1 MIWKWNYYFIRILII
16 YLLQITYLIDW
27 FFDIIWY
34 LIISDLFVLKNKKI
48 LNLNSHTRYKI
59 LYEHIWTL
67 IFIYDNFKTL
77 KLALIQTNLLFY
89 YYYDDDDN
97 DDDSY

>member
-1 MIWKWNYYFIRILII
+1 MIWKWNQCDCFIRIIFLV
-16 YLLQITYLIDW
+16 QITYLIDW

-34 LIISDLFVLKNKKI
+34 LIISDLFVLKNKKNF
-48 LNLNSHTRYKI
+48 NLNSHTRYKI
-59 LYEHIWTL
+59 LDVHIWTL

-89 YYYDDDDN
+89 YYYDDG
-97 DDDSY
+97 DSY